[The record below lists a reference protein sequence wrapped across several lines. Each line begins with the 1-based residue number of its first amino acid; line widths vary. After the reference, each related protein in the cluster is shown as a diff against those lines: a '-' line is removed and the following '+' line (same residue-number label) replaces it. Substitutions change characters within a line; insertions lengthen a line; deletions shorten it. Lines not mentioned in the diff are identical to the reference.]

1 MSSAPSTAN
10 ASRNSSPAAYLIVI
24 ENLPQQYTWQDLKD
38 LIRREASH
46 GIWTEMILYP
56 NGKSGGTGHARVK
69 RPDEAR
75 NLYSYLTTN
84 VIENRRLRI
93 HLWDVAGSAAKLIC
107 CNCTDTSIHQT
118 QSYPAQGQE
127 VIRMAHAPGWQA
139 MTPVTPMTP
148 MTASQAS
155 YPSTPS
161 TSYGCTPSTPATS
174 YATTPSSIP
183 QPSAVQAQAA
193 AQLAAMQQ
201 AMTSLHVTQDPRYP
215 AMVQQYQQKV
225 QAFRIQQASEQQAAR
240 NAYAYTSNGLP
251 VNTNSGAIRTE
262 SRGVFVSGLNYK
274 ARSRDVETLFSK
286 AGEISKCEVQKDTS
300 TGRSKGK
307 ATIRFSS
314 AAGAQQAI
322 NMFHGRTFMDMAL
335 KVRLDTEKTVVS
347 PPNATQ
353 ASRSSQ
359 PIIVNGSQVR

>member
-1 MSSAPSTAN
+1 MSSAPPTAS
-10 ASRNSSPAAYLIVI
+10 AARNSSPGAYLIVI

-46 GIWTEMILYP
+46 GIWTEMTLYP
-56 NGKSGGTGHARVK
+56 NGNPGGRGHARVK

-93 HLWDVAGSAAKLIC
+93 HLWDISGSTAKLLC
-107 CNCTDTSIHQT
+107 CNCTGVHPT

-127 VIRMAHAPGWQA
+127 VTRMAHAPGWQA
-139 MTPVTPMTP
+139 MTPVIPMTP

-161 TSYGCTPSTPATS
+161 TSYVCTPSTPATS
-174 YATTPSSIP
+174 YGTTPSSVP

-201 AMTSLHVTQDPRYP
+201 AMASLHVTQDPRYP

-307 ATIRFSS
+307 ATIRYSS

-353 ASRSSQ
+353 ASRSNQ